1 MSSPK
6 ARAHHRVQ
14 CQFPVTMAHEGRQ
27 YTGTTVN
34 LGVGGMYVEGPELPP
49 FSASIEVRMQLPG
62 MDTETTIAGTVRWVR
77 PGGVGVQ
84 FGSLRARDVWAIN
97 KLPAQSA

>member
-1 MSSPK
+1 M
-6 ARAHHRVQ
+6 
-14 CQFPVTMAHEGRQ
+14 THEGRQ

-49 FSASIEVRMQLPG
+49 FSASIEVRLRLPA

-84 FGSLRARDVWAIN
+84 FGSMRARDVWAIN
-97 KLPAQSA
+97 KLPVQSA

>member
-14 CQFPVTMAHEGRQ
+14 CRLDVSMTHDGRE
-27 YTGTTVN
+27 YTGTAVN
-34 LGVGGMYVEGPELPP
+34 LGVGGMYVEGAELPP
-49 FSASIEVRMQLPG
+49 FNATLQVRLRLPG
-62 MDTETTIAGTVRWVR
+62 MDADTAIEGTVRWVR
-77 PGGVGVQ
+77 PEGVGVQ

-97 KLPAQSA
+97 KLAAQSA